1 MDDKQTKQLCL
12 SLMKADTEDAV
23 ITILIEAGYWE
34 NPAAWR
40 FYGDSENNFST
51 TGNQQ
56 SSPDAAL
63 IEKLVNSVDA
73 RLMNECLVRDI
84 DPEGPSA
91 PQTIREAV
99 ARFFDNEAD
108 PNSAR
113 AGLIRFWT
121 DATRTAIARHI
132 TLVATGATAREGNP
146 CFTISDCGEGQTP
159 EMMPDTLLSLHQKNK
174 LRIPFVQ
181 GKFNMGGTGVLKF
194 CGHHNLQ
201 LIISRRNPLIFKR
214 NPPHISDMHWSFTI
228 VRREDPEGGR
238 RSSVYTYLAPLGMNL
253 SPCQGKLLH
262 FPADELLIFPEKSNP
277 YGRASK
283 WGTLIKLYEYEVGTG
298 FKAQIPR
305 KGSIKDRV
313 DLLLPEVALPIRI
326 HECRKQFWRQP
337 GAQPRSFET
346 TITGLSVRLDDDK
359 GENLEEDFPSSCP
372 MSAGGEQMVA
382 NIYAFKKG
390 TAGTYRKDEGIIF
403 IINGQTHGHLSKDF
417 FRRDKVG
424 LSYLSDAILVTI
436 DCSKVSGRTRE
447 DLFMNSRDRLS
458 SGDLRKEIERS
469 LEDLLKHHQGL
480 KDLKE
485 RRRREEIESKI
496 GEDKPLE
503 DILRSLIKHSPALS
517 NLFLLGQRA
526 SNPFKSIKVQSES
539 KFVGKRY
546 PTYFKFRGK
555 DYGVVLKRDCHINMR
570 CRISF
575 ETDADNDYFSRDV
588 DKGEFSLYIVSGS
601 LQLRSPVGNYTM
613 NLQNGLANLNV
624 ELPGNCRVG
633 NDLFFVATV
642 TDPTQ
647 IDIFENSFVVQ
658 VKQAIKPAVGKG
670 GRAKPPG
677 EKEGTEREIPS
688 GITLPNII
696 EVLEPEWGTKNPPF
710 TKTTALRI
718 KNAGVSEV
726 NGNAGK
732 DGNVYDFFVNMDNVY
747 LKTEVKPDK
756 KDIRITKMRFKYG
769 LVLLGLAVLQQEMQ
783 KAKPHAIDDTGEENN
798 DDDTGGN
805 VEDRV
810 EEFSSAV
817 APVLLPMIESL
828 GDLEI
833 DEDSWD
839 AYEEAT

>member
-1 MDDKQTKQLCL
+1 MDDEQIKQLFL
-12 SLMKADTEDAV
+12 SLMNADTEDAV
-23 ITILIEAGYWE
+23 IAILKEVGYWE

-51 TGNQQ
+51 IGNQQ

-84 DPEGPSA
+84 DPEGSSA

-99 ARFFDNEAD
+99 ARFFDSEGD

-113 AGLIRFWT
+113 AGLIKFWEN
-121 DATRTAIARHI
+121 AKRTAIARDI
-132 TLVATGATAREGNP
+132 TLVATGATATEGNP
-146 CFTISDCGEGQTP
+146 CFTISDWGEGQTP

-201 LIISRRNPLIFKR
+201 LMVSRRNPAILKG
-214 NPPHISDMHWSFTI
+214 NPLHPSDMHWSFTV

-238 RSSVYTYLAPLGMNL
+238 RSSVYTYLAPIEIDL
-253 SPCQGKLLH
+253 SPCIGKLLH
-262 FPADELLIFPEKSNP
+262 FPADELQVFPEKSNP

-283 WGTLIKLYEYEVGTG
+283 WGTLIKLYEYAVGTG

-346 TITGLSVRLDDDK
+346 TITGLGVRLDDDK
-359 GENLEEDFPSSCP
+359 GKNLEAGFPSSCP

-390 TAGTYRKDEGIIF
+390 TAGNYRKDEGIIF
-403 IINGQTHGHLSKDF
+403 IINGQTHGHISKDF
-417 FRRDKVG
+417 FRRNKVG
-424 LSYLSDAILVTI
+424 LSYLSDCILVTI

-458 SGDLRKEIERS
+458 SGDLRKEIERA
-469 LEDLLKHHQGL
+469 LEDLLKHHLGL
-480 KDLKE
+480 KALKE
-485 RRRREEIESKI
+485 RRRREEIESTL

-503 DILRSLIKHSPALS
+503 DILKSLIKQSPALS
-517 NLFLLGQRA
+517 NLFLLGKRA
-526 SNPFKSIKVQSES
+526 SNPFKSTKVEGES
-539 KFVGKRY
+539 KFFGKRY

-555 DYGVVLKRDCHINMR
+555 DYGVVLKRDCHINMH

-588 DKGEFSLYIVSGS
+588 DKGEFSLYIVTGS

-624 ELPGNCRVG
+624 RLPENCKVGDELR
-633 NDLFFVATV
+633 FIATV

-647 IDIFENSFVVQ
+647 IEPFENSCIVH
-658 VKQAIKPAVGKG
+658 VKQAIQPTGGKG
-670 GRAKPPG
+670 GKAKPPG

-696 EVLEPEWGTKNPPF
+696 EVLEPEWETKDPPF

-718 KNAGVSEV
+718 KNAGPAEI
-726 NGNAGK
+726 NGDVGK
-732 DGNVYDFFVNMDNVY
+732 EGNVYDFFVNMDNVY

-783 KAKPHAIDDTGEENN
+783 KAKPPAMDDIKEENN
-798 DDDTGGN
+798 DNDNGEN
-805 VEDRV
+805 VEDKV
-810 EEFSSAV
+810 EKFSSAV

-828 GDLEI
+828 GDIEI
-833 DEDSWD
+833 DEDSWETS
-839 AYEEAT
+839 EEAS